1 MDLNLQIKINKAH
14 STLSHKET
22 DLLIEFESI
31 YSLFK
36 SHSEKSK
43 EKTAYTYYEENQKT
57 ISYTFEQ
64 FDQKIIQFSRYFK
77 SVGLTCGDRIATAGY
92 NHPDL
97 IITYI
102 SAWKNGLCIVPLNMG
117 EDDNRLEYI
126 LSNSKP
132 KLIVALEKEFQK
144 INNLKP
150 ELNIVLNTS
159 IHKFYIQTKE
169 EIDNGKLS
177 GSDALLI
184 YTSGTTGNPKGVIL
198 TQYNLAVDAKYITDW
213 FDITSKDVVMTVL
226 PIHHVNGTV
235 VTHVAPIIAG
245 SSIVLQKKFS
255 AIHFFEIA
263 RKENVTVSSVVP
275 TLLQFLTQTE
285 FQIDD
290 IKTNLRFLICGAGPL
305 TVELALKFEEKFKI
319 PVMHGYG
326 LSETT
331 CYSCFLP
338 SDLTPDEHKMW
349 LGEFGFP
356 SIGIPIQSNDMDIQD
371 DSGNSMSELEKGEI
385 VIRGHNVMKEYYD
398 NEEANR
404 KAFEFGWFRS
414 GDEGFYKLDGKG
426 RKFFFITGRFKE
438 LIIRGGINLSPL
450 EIDEVI
456 NKCPG
461 VKAGISVAFDND
473 WYGEEVGA
481 YIQKSNQNLTETEV
495 IAYCANHLP
504 FMKQPK
510 AVIFGESIPVTST
523 GKFQRNKVK
532 HLFTEWKTVQF
543 KETRKTKKE

>member
-1 MDLNLQIKINKAH
+1 MLLQFSDAMV
-14 STLSHKET
+14 
-22 DLLIEFESI
+22 EFETI
-31 YSLFK
+31 YSIFK
-36 SHSEKSK
+36 LNSDMNL
-43 EKTAYTYYEENQKT
+43 EKTAYTYYEENQKI
-57 ISYTFEQ
+57 ISYSFQQ
-64 FDQKIIQFSRYFK
+64 FDQKIIQFSQYFE
-77 SVGLTCGDRIATAGY
+77 SLGLKKGDRVATAGF

-102 SAWKNGLCIVPLNMG
+102 SAWKNGLCVVPLNMG
-117 EDDNRLEYI
+117 EDENRLKYI

-132 KLIVALEKEFQK
+132 KLVVALEKEYQK
-144 INNLKP
+144 IKTLEPEIHVVQNSKLHEFDASELK
-150 ELNIVLNTS
+150 N
-159 IHKFYIQTKE
+159 KYE
-169 EIDNGKLS
+169 ENFS
-177 GSDALLI
+177 SSDALLI
-184 YTSGTTGNPKGVIL
+184 YTSGTTGNPKGVVL
-198 TQYNLAVDAKYITDW
+198 TQYNLVVDAKCITEW
-213 FDITSKDVVMTVL
+213 FGITSKDIVMCVL

-235 VTHVAPIIAG
+235 VTHVAPIISG

-255 AIHFFEIA
+255 ANHFFEIV
-263 RKENVTVSSVVP
+263 KNENVTVSSVVP

-285 FQIDD
+285 YQSEQ

-305 TVELALKFEEKFKI
+305 TVELAIKFEEKINI

-338 SDLTPDEHKMW
+338 SDLTQADHRKW
-349 LGEFGFP
+349 LGQFGFP
-356 SIGIPIQSNDMDIQD
+356 SIGVPIPLNEMDIQD
-371 DSGNSMSELEKGEI
+371 DFGKSLGENEKGEI
-385 VIRGHNVMKEYYD
+385 VIRGHNVMKEYYENQVA
-398 NEEANR
+398 NE

-414 GDEGFYKLDGKG
+414 GDEGFYKLDENG

-456 NKCPG
+456 NRCPG
-461 VKAGISVAFDND
+461 VKTGISVAFEND

-481 YIQKSNQNLTETEV
+481 YVQKSDQNITADEV
-495 IAYCANHLP
+495 IAYCSKHLP

-510 AVIFGESIPVTST
+510 TVVFGEHIPVTST

-532 HLFTEWKTVQF
+532 HLFAEWKTIQF
-543 KETRKTKKE
+543 KEHGKSK